1 MRRLLVL
8 PLLALAVS
16 ACAAT
21 STPSATPSPSR
32 PSPSPTASASASPSD
47 AATASPSAVARL
59 LFRVAP
65 VGGFLAPGADLALLP
80 QISVYDDG
88 TIVVPGT
95 SSIADPGPAVPDL
108 ETWKVGAAGLAA
120 FLTAARATGLGDPA
134 ASFDGFPMPDAGA
147 TAIGIDVAGTL
158 RHVTIVSLGAAQD
171 RGLAPKVV
179 AGRVKLRALLDS
191 LTDLRTRFGADLL
204 AGPAPYRA
212 TAMRLIVGSGAPGT
226 GGGTSVAWPLATGLA
241 AFGQEMAT
249 GGSRCGVVSG
259 ADLATLA
266 PALAGATTLTTW
278 TSEGQAWTITARPL
292 LPDESG
298 CL

>member
-1 MRRLLVL
+1 MRRLIVL

-21 STPSATPSPSR
+21 ATPSATPSPSA
-32 PSPSPTASASASPSD
+32 SSSASASASASPSD
-47 AATASPSAVARL
+47 APTASPSAVARL
-59 LFRVAP
+59 VFRVAP

-95 SSIADPGPAVPDL
+95 SDMADPGPAVPDL
-108 ETWKVGAAGLAA
+108 ETYKVGAAGLAA

-147 TAIGIDVAGTL
+147 TSIAVDVAGTL
-158 RHVTIVSLGAAQD
+158 HHVTIVSLGAAQD

-179 AGRVKLRALLDS
+179 AARVKLRALLDS

-204 AGPAPYRA
+204 LGPAPYRA
-212 TAMRLIVGSGAPGT
+212 TAMRLIVGSGAPGA
-226 GGGTSVAWPLATGLA
+226 GGGTSVTWPLAAGLA
-241 AFGQEMAT
+241 SFGQEMAT

-278 TSEGQAWTITARPL
+278 TSEGQPWTITARPL